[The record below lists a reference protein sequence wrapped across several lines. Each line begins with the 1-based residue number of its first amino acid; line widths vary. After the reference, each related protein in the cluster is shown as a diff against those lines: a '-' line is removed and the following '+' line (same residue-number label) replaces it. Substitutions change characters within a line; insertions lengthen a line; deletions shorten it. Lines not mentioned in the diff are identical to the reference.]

1 MKLYQTAA
9 LVILALFYIAYFTK
23 MLLQAKKGVKTN
35 QMAKGS
41 KPRKLVIIE
50 SLLKMAT
57 YCIIPVE
64 IISIL
69 CDLRMWK
76 SPAARM
82 GILIAALGVTIF
94 VIAMTTMRDSWRAG
108 IPEKAQTKLI
118 TNGIYR
124 LSRNPA
130 FFGFDLLYLGILVSF
145 FHYLLLLFTLFAIVM
160 LHLQILQEE
169 TFLTDAFGK
178 SYSDYKKR
186 TGRYFV
192 IDKAYEK
199 KTKRL

>member
-9 LVILALFYIAYFTK
+9 LVILALFYTAYFTK
-23 MLLQAKKGVKTN
+23 MILQAKKGVKTN

-41 KPRKLVIIE
+41 KPRKVLVIE
-50 SLLKMAT
+50 MLLKIAT
-57 YCIIPVE
+57 YSIVPVE
-64 IISIL
+64 LYSIIYDIRL
-69 CDLRMWK
+69 WK
-76 SPAARM
+76 SLSVWF
-82 GILIAALGVTIF
+82 GILIAALGVMVF